1 MDVTSRDE
9 NKRADYYEK
18 ALRAMY
24 GHQAV
29 EGILLN
35 SFWDSKSPSEAT
47 NGLVVGDNPGATG
60 RRVLDLLEKEWMTDE
75 TRTLSESGQQFTV
88 RGFHGDYESSELEA
102 PSRSL
107 KQSHVCACDDN
118 IFSSFIHIILLDG
131 DDDTNCRRTV
141 SFMARVDHVVSWS
154 EYTTKWKLR
163 VFDRM
168 GMLESREMQ
177 SDQHWTQWSA
187 LNTRYW
193 QAGSMAG
200 ADTVYPRDPGRSY
213 RVSGYI
219 RLHNDDNKGQSVQV
233 SLDYTFPDDSHTY
246 QAAAVRSSLR
256 VANGWASVS
265 GNFRVPDREIKS
277 VRIYFEGPSPDVSF
291 EVDDAS
297 VEEVGASGSWRNVTQ
312 HVIETVRK
320 SDIHFNVTL
329 ASNVNAGDVQIHVL
343 QTRKSFPFGT
353 GTSTLYLDPTKK
365 AYSDFLNRHFN
376 WVWPGNELKWY
387 ATEPQ
392 QGSKNYEPA
401 LNMIRELQKHGIQM
415 RGHCLLWSDGNYVQS
430 WVKALSKD
438 DLLAAVYHHVYETL
452 NITKGLI
459 HMWDVNNEILHGHWY
474 QDTLR
479 DPDFNI
485 KLYRDVHNYDPS
497 LRLFFNEYN
506 VVGWGDTTDAYL
518 EQALKFK
525 AADVG
530 LSALGAQGRFPQEQE
545 PDPDVIKQRL
555 DTLAKSGLPIWI
567 TEMDVIARDEN
578 KRADYFEKALRA
590 MYGHPA
596 VEGILIDN
604 FWDSKSPSEASHG
617 LVAGDNLEMTA
628 AGRRVLDLLEKEWM
642 TDETRT
648 LSESGQQFTVRGFHG
663 DYEVHVVYKG
673 HDLQQLKKTFTLGK
687 TATNVA
693 VHVSV

>member
-1 MDVTSRDE
+1 M
-9 NKRADYYEK
+9 
-18 ALRAMY
+18 
-24 GHQAV
+24 
-29 EGILLN
+29 
-35 SFWDSKSPSEAT
+35 
-47 NGLVVGDNPGATG
+47 
-60 RRVLDLLEKEWMTDE
+60 
-75 TRTLSESGQQFTV
+75 FTV
-88 RGFHGDYESSELEA
+88 PLQEA
-102 PSRSL
+102 WQGPT
-107 KQSHVCACDDN
+107 Q
-118 IFSSFIHIILLDG
+118 FIHV
-131 DDDTNCRRTV
+131 T
-141 SFMARVDHVVSWS
+141 
-154 EYTTKWKLR
+154 
-163 VFDRM
+163 
-168 GMLESREMQ
+168 
-177 SDQHWTQWSA
+177 
-187 LNTRYW
+187 
-193 QAGSMAG
+193 
-200 ADTVYPRDPGRSY
+200 PGRSY

-219 RLHNDDNKGQSVQV
+219 RLHNDDNKGQSVQ
-233 SLDYTFPDDSHTY
+233 SHTY
-246 QAAAVRSSLR
+246 QAAAVRGSLR

-265 GNFRVPDREIKS
+265 GIFSVPDREIES

-459 HMWDVNNEILHGHWY
+459 DIWDVNNEILHGHWY
-474 QDTLR
+474 QDTLQ

-485 KLYRDVHNYDPS
+485 KLYRM
-497 LRLFFNEYN
+497 F
-506 VVGWGDTTDAYL
+506 TTTTPASGFSSTRRCLVQAYL

-525 AADVG
+525 AANVG

-545 PDPDVIKQRL
+545 PDPDVIKFF
-555 DTLAKSGLPIWI
+555 SYP
-567 TEMDVIARDEN
+567 
-578 KRADYFEKALRA
+578 
-590 MYGHPA
+590 
-596 VEGILIDN
+596 
-604 FWDSKSPSEASHG
+604 
-617 LVAGDNLEMTA
+617 
-628 AGRRVLDLLEKEWM
+628 
-642 TDETRT
+642 
-648 LSESGQQFTVRGFHG
+648 
-663 DYEVHVVYKG
+663 
-673 HDLQQLKKTFTLGK
+673 
-687 TATNVA
+687 TNVA
-693 VHVSV
+693 AHK